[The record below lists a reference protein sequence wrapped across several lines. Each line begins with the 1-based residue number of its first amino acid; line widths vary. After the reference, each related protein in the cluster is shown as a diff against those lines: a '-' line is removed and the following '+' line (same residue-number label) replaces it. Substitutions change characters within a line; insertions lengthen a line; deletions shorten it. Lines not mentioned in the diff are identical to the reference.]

1 MLSLTFHDSSARC
14 RDVEVHNYVK
24 LASVALSCRL
34 LPLQV
39 FASNMEHW
47 QKRRKIFKSIWWVI
61 CRRLYFALLA
71 DASHAAKFTFPPGHS
86 LKLLNRGSVSEN
98 IDRKKAEVFEDIG
111 VEAEDDEDWTQLS
124 DHMPSKKRRL

>member
-1 MLSLTFHDSSARC
+1 MHCLQMRHMLQ
-14 RDVEVHNYVK
+14 K
-24 LASVALSCRL
+24 L
-34 LPLQV
+34 
-39 FASNMEHW
+39 
-47 QKRRKIFKSIWWVI
+47 
-61 CRRLYFALLA
+61 
-71 DASHAAKFTFPPGHS
+71 TFPPGHS